1 MDNALV
7 LEGIYHE
14 ILMRE
19 AKGEEEKTWEQLRH
33 EIMAEAIQASCNYY
47 GSRNCTNDYEIEQER

>member
-7 LEGIYHE
+7 LEGVYHE

-19 AKGEEEKTWEQLRH
+19 AKGEEEKTWETLRH
-33 EIMAEAIQASCNYY
+33 EIMAEAIKDSCNYY
-47 GSRNCTNDYEIEQER
+47 ASRNMTKNLER